1 VSDPALE
8 ERHQP
13 FSGETNGSSVAKL
26 AHEWAS
32 FCATQWLDPCD
43 PAAVRSFLG
52 GALSSKL
59 SAQIRS
65 GYESFYVAD
74 YKTRS
79 YHRALFQFAM
89 DYLRAHHSAPVSA
102 TQLLH
107 RFLANKQGGRALQK
121 FLDEVDA
128 TIWEMRYIFENNHQ
142 APLDIGYI
150 ASSIVIGLDEPYK
163 GWFYD
168 EILKRYGESMPKTFD
183 GLVDV
188 LRALRRRCY
197 VLGTGMNGTTT
208 RTPAER
214 TLVPLVNQVSTTSP
228 NPLSSTGP
236 QVAPAETSS
245 QSVDQHPK
253 GRDGK
258 PSPCKRCYS
267 GSHPEEACTAEVP
280 KDIAHRC
287 RCGSRRHAVD
297 KCPMNPVKI
306 KCSRCL
312 GDPGLPQQQ
321 PHRSG
326 VCPYSLEQIRSVRAA
341 DGTLAVVHDDSS
353 PPVTAPVYSKSI
365 VYVDGQV
372 SSTPTPTTCTE
383 IYAIDLKGPS
393 TPGQVAVSREL
404 RTSII
409 VGYPGCL
416 ETASVSCLWDTGATA
431 TLVRA
436 DVLDLLDKK
445 NLVSVSSC
453 VRQSRSSSV
462 STAVLADN
470 TTRMSIQGTCR
481 LVLRTENAVVELEAF
496 VTNELGCPLILGIPA
511 LRALRVRLE
520 FAADGIKITTGVP
533 DIYADNV
540 LASPVP
546 TCRTCSLTDTGQP
559 SSSQSGGLGPLG
571 TSDCSGDAI
580 DLPPSHLAALGRDPH
595 PRLVTP
601 SDCISIETTRTGRFA
616 VDFWSEDLESVAGS
630 GWSATVARAR
640 RSAGHKT
647 EADLSLIREALR
659 KLEASHFVSSLTL
672 RSLARPP
679 PKRVISHL
687 YQNNKLI
694 KDTHLAHGDWLLR
707 YHPVF
712 VPSQFVLKASSASTP
727 CRVVYDCREVNKA
740 LKRPSVTRWDLL
752 RYLVWSCTRPVVSFA
767 DLAKAFNQVAK
778 TGEPPELYSHSDF
791 EHAYP
796 VLSKA
801 FSNSPEVL
809 DALQASFPSDLGWR
823 DYVDDWMWALYHIR
837 QLFWAKTVST
847 SVANFR
853 GFCYADGKE
862 SDSWEH
868 GRDAPLLGY
877 RLRDDRICTVVD
889 VPDLTNGA
897 SKRDLSKCLSSHY
910 DPLGRH
916 IELSM
921 YSRAIWRKVVTSINN
936 KAVPTD
942 ISWRCRVPAHLV
954 EEANEWLRLARSAP
968 PSPRFVPLSSGPFC
982 DIPCYIIISCDASA
996 VAWAIDVRSR
1006 LEGYPLSPRL
1016 KARGGMFPSSRRALE
1031 QAASLE
1037 ATIPRKELHGLLQG
1051 AAEAYYLCSTLKLG
1065 KEHRTEVYILS
1076 DSLIN
1081 IQRLSWLSGKSKEVA
1096 SRYIGKKGKHQFSER
1111 DLDRL
1116 IRIRDYLWRWLKS
1129 HDQPHRSSCPK
1140 SDVTAILLITCAA
1153 TGFIQACLIK
1163 GPVTSSAICDCLDAT
1178 FSSSITPSI
1187 VLSDN
1192 DGKFCASFAQ
1202 KWCKARRVV
1211 HCFAPPYSPLLCLWE
1226 RGHREVTRCLR
1237 SCINDSGDYGEG
1249 SSSSKPWHTLVLE
1262 CVDVLNG
1269 SPYSSVT
1276 WLSPRML
1283 VFPYFSESEYY
1294 SSNPSADDILNKMTA
1309 FTTPG
1314 EAKKV
1319 RDEARA
1325 SYRLKL
1331 LDYLRH
1337 WSSYRETSRARV
1349 LAGQGRECNLQVAD
1363 KVYHLTNASAS
1374 SKLASRVQGPFQV
1387 DAFEASKGTAVLS
1400 GSNGSKFRAWV
1411 GNLVKV
1417 PDNEFVDAEPI
1428 SPPCPWSLD
1437 SLPPITV
1444 LPPPPQVLPTWP
1456 PLVSNSSAVNAT
1468 SSPTPGSTQAASRPS
1483 LPSSTAAS
1491 KAVSRSSSGP
1501 PVAPKASTA
1510 SSPVTPPAV
1519 PKAVS
1524 QSLSRPTVTPKA

>member
-1 VSDPALE
+1 
-8 ERHQP
+8 
-13 FSGETNGSSVAKL
+13 
-26 AHEWAS
+26 
-32 FCATQWLDPCD
+32 
-43 PAAVRSFLG
+43 
-52 GALSSKL
+52 
-59 SAQIRS
+59 
-65 GYESFYVAD
+65 
-74 YKTRS
+74 
-79 YHRALFQFAM
+79 
-89 DYLRAHHSAPVSA
+89 
-102 TQLLH
+102 LLH

-694 KDTHLAHGDWLLR
+694 KDTHLAH
-707 YHPVF
+707 
-712 VPSQFVLKASSASTP
+712 
-727 CRVVYDCREVNKA
+727 
-740 LKRPSVTRWDLL
+740 
-752 RYLVWSCTRPVVSFA
+752 VVSFA
-767 DLAKAFNQVAK
+767 DLAKAFNQVLLSSRSSGTCCTILRNPDSGLSTLFVWCAMPFGAAPSPGGLELTTAHTALESRELHQHLVPRFDVPLEVAK

-1116 IRIRDYLWRWLKS
+1116 IRIRDYLWR
-1129 HDQPHRSSCPK
+1129 C
-1140 SDVTAILLITCAA
+1140 
-1153 TGFIQACLIK
+1153 
-1163 GPVTSSAICDCLDAT
+1163 
-1178 FSSSITPSI
+1178 
-1187 VLSDN
+1187 
-1192 DGKFCASFAQ
+1192 
-1202 KWCKARRVV
+1202 
-1211 HCFAPPYSPLLCLWE
+1211 
-1226 RGHREVTRCLR
+1226 
-1237 SCINDSGDYGEG
+1237 CI
-1249 SSSSKPWHTLVLE
+1249 
-1262 CVDVLNG
+1262 
-1269 SPYSSVT
+1269 
-1276 WLSPRML
+1276 
-1283 VFPYFSESEYY
+1283 
-1294 SSNPSADDILNKMTA
+1294 
-1309 FTTPG
+1309 
-1314 EAKKV
+1314 
-1319 RDEARA
+1319 
-1325 SYRLKL
+1325 
-1331 LDYLRH
+1331 
-1337 WSSYRETSRARV
+1337 
-1349 LAGQGRECNLQVAD
+1349 
-1363 KVYHLTNASAS
+1363 
-1374 SKLASRVQGPFQV
+1374 
-1387 DAFEASKGTAVLS
+1387 
-1400 GSNGSKFRAWV
+1400 
-1411 GNLVKV
+1411 
-1417 PDNEFVDAEPI
+1417 
-1428 SPPCPWSLD
+1428 
-1437 SLPPITV
+1437 PITV
-1444 LPPPPQVLPTWP
+1444 LHVPSALNLADNASRCQPSPPTKRQLGLLGLLLDEPFQRSRYVPPDGPDDLSEDFPTDNSDEADDSDEAPTAFIGSIRDDIRIVRQRVVVATGAGRNLAYRLVVTKHIRWNHLGTKKLTARLSLEYFWKRMEASQCYEEVQVLGRG
-1456 PLVSNSSAVNAT
+1456 
-1468 SSPTPGSTQAASRPS
+1468 SPRRE
-1483 LPSSTAAS
+1483 L
-1491 KAVSRSSSGP
+1491 
-1501 PVAPKASTA
+1501 TA
-1510 SSPVTPPAV
+1510 SHG
-1519 PKAVS
+1519 
-1524 QSLSRPTVTPKA
+1524 